1 MARTNIDIVVT
12 VRDGASAP
20 LTNVQNKLKG
30 TGKAVK
36 DTSADFVQ
44 FNKTLFTT
52 AAFLGAFAKGFS
64 NLKQSVEFG
73 AELDKVTTKFEQTM
87 GPRGAFIQA
96 LQKSSNIVV
105 DETTAMQSALHLGML
120 GIVKDGTEA
129 GGLLSKFGVAAA
141 MAGKDATKGVTD
153 LTEAVEDGNIAKL
166 QEYGIIRKNDAAL
179 MAQFAALNKAGGI
192 YGTVMVKQMQLA
204 LVTKVLTA
212 HTKDHMF
219 MMLSTGQVVE
229 AFGVQFQNAKR
240 HIGVFLATAI
250 RPLLEKMIPL
260 LHRFKEF
267 LFNAYKT
274 NKEIV
279 FLGKTVLAF
288 GTILT
293 GFIAT
298 LGTLKLA
305 VKLLGFA
312 GVGLPGL
319 LLATVALAAG
329 FVGLTG
335 KADTLVKKL
344 EVLGAFF
351 KGIYELVTN
360 FDPETGMSKI
370 SAATEKMLSDN
381 GILGF
386 VDFIAAAIV
395 TVKTTLKDLTD
406 FVLWSANKID
416 DLVASIFGTVNDG
429 IKDSKKWTTW
439 WTSDALSNF
448 DKVKRAALIL
458 GGIMGT
464 IFLGKAIF
472 GGVSTLLGKIGI
484 GGGGGKGP
492 KGTASD
498 PIYTVSAGGIG
509 KAVSSLGSI
518 PFIGKIVEKLTSV
531 FNNLILKS
539 TILSEILTNP
549 AGKLAGLWTV
559 LSTGFTALIANAGII
574 LTSTIPELVLM
585 LGTAGAAAT
594 VGLVSA
600 IALAVG
606 YGVGTLINYAIDKWF
621 PSVGDAIGKLI
632 SKVLEWIP
640 GFATKGDLATDS
652 DARDK
657 AEKDLE
663 HFNNTST
670 ADLVKEF
677 RAKQGGPK
685 AANTAL
691 SNLNAQ
697 SSDLDVVQSVGEQ
710 MKTMKQATRDEMQ
723 SSVEKALMSADA
735 NGRFISPE
743 ELEGFRRVFSDSL
756 AGDENLKAMGDK
768 ARQTPVRSP
777 LSSRQ

>member
-36 DTSADFVQ
+36 DTSADFIQ

-52 AAFLGAFAKGFS
+52 AAFLGAFSQAFGRI
-64 NLKQSVEFG
+64 KQSVEFG
-73 AELDKVTTKFEQTM
+73 AELDKVTTQFERTM

-96 LQKSSNIVV
+96 LQQSSNIVV

-120 GIVKDGTEA
+120 GIVKDSSQAGT
-129 GGLLSKFGVAAA
+129 LISKFGVAAA

-166 QEYGIIRKNDAAL
+166 QEYGIIKKNDAAL

-204 LVTKVLTA
+204 LVTKVLTK

-319 LLATVALAAG
+319 LMATVALAAG

-370 SAATEKMLSDN
+370 SAATEKMLADN

-386 VDFIAAAIV
+386 VDMIAAVIV
-395 TVKTTLKDLTD
+395 TVKTTVKDLID
-406 FVLWSANKID
+406 FVTWSANKID

-472 GGVSTLLGKIGI
+472 GGVSTLLGKIGL
-484 GGGGGKGP
+484 GSGGKGP
-492 KGTASD
+492 KGTPTD
-498 PIYTVSAGGIG
+498 PIWVINS
-509 KAVSSLGSI
+509 GSI
-518 PFIGKIVEKLTSV
+518 G
-531 FNNLILKS
+531 
-539 TILSEILTNP
+539 
-549 AGKLAGLWTV
+549 AGLLKIPGVGSLKDLFGLLKQGFQLGGLKQLIKDIPSALALVFPRLAAV
-559 LSTGFTALIANAGII
+559 LTPVIGMLATSLTTAF
-574 LTSTIPELVLM
+574 
-585 LGTAGAAAT
+585 TAGAA
-594 VGLVSA
+594 VLSFA
-600 IALAVG
+600 IANAMAIAGVALAAYVG
-606 YGVGTLINYAIDKWF
+606 YQLGTYLNKFIPESFSDPTRDRKKETFLEGKFNNFLEEMMGID
-621 PSVGDAIGKLI
+621 
-632 SKVLEWIP
+632 SK
-640 GFATKGDLATDS
+640 K
-652 DARDK
+652 K
-657 AEKDLE
+657 AADEAALE
-663 HFNNTST
+663 HFNNTSKE
-670 ADLVKEF
+670 DLVKEF

-685 AANTAL
+685 ATGNAL
-691 SNLNAQ
+691 SNISTAS
-697 SSDLDVVQSVGEQ
+697 SSDLDIVQSVGEQ
-710 MKTMKQATRDEMQ
+710 MKAMKQASRDEMQ

-743 ELEGFRRVFSDSL
+743 ELDGFKRVFSESL
-756 AGDENLKAMGDK
+756 AGDENLKAMGEK
-768 ARQTPVRSP
+768 AKQTPMRSP